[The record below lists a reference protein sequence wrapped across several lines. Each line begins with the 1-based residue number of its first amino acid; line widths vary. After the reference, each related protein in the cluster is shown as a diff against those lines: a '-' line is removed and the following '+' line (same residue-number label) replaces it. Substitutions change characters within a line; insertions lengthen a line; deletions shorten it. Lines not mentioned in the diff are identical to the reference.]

1 MTGMRKLSEDTAAN
15 LRGVGKTMQDSGRE
29 LKESYQSFVQNV
41 VEGLSRSLGMF
52 DQSMH
57 SLISALGEKIDSAGA
72 QGTDGATAEQMSE
85 IQRLLASMQE
95 TLRQAA
101 DSLAERKE
109 A

>member
-1 MTGMRKLSEDTAAN
+1 
-15 LRGVGKTMQDSGRE
+15 MQDSGRE

-52 DQSMH
+52 DQSMN
-57 SLISALGEKIDSAGA
+57 SLIAALGEKIDNAA
-72 QGTDGATAEQMSE
+72 ALGTDGATAEQMSE
-85 IQRLLASMQE
+85 IQRLLSSMQE

-101 DSLAERKE
+101 DSLGGKKE